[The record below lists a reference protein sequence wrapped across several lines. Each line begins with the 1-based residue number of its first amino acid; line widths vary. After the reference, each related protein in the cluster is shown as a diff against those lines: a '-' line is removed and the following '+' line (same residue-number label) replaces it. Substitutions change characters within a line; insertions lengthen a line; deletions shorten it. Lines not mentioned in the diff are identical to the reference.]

1 MVTFIVFFEQI
12 TGKVR
17 REQELHMQQS
27 KEELQQGFIEVAR
40 THLNELK
47 EKMRDE
53 LELSSFNKKKT
64 PTAVFNY
71 LILIVKKHLDFVP
84 QQPAL
89 YAILTQ
95 LRDDELL
102 RCLFNVSIY
111 LGTID
116 KPEVFIAEL
125 KKLYDHQDTMTMQQP
140 PILSGK
146 MSKKDQK
153 KMNAMLQQR
162 KLQLQSP
169 NLDEQNVSSAIL
181 ILYPSFLYSRQVEYI
196 RKTLR

>member
-1 MVTFIVFFEQI
+1 
-12 TGKVR
+12 
-17 REQELHMQQS
+17 
-27 KEELQQGFIEVAR
+27 
-40 THLNELK
+40 
-47 EKMRDE
+47 MRDE
-53 LELSSFNKKKT
+53 QELSSFNKKKT

-71 LILIVKKHLDFVP
+71 LTSIVEKYLDFIP

-89 YAILTQ
+89 YAVLTQ

-125 KKLYDHQDTMTMQQP
+125 KKLYDQQGTMMIQQP

-146 MSKKDQK
+146 MSKKDQR
-153 KMNAMLQQR
+153 KMNAMLQR
-162 KLQLQSP
+162 RILELQSS
-169 NLDEQNVSSAIL
+169 NLDEQNVSSQ
-181 ILYPSFLYSRQVEYI
+181 YSYSRQVEYI
-196 RKTLR
+196 RKILR